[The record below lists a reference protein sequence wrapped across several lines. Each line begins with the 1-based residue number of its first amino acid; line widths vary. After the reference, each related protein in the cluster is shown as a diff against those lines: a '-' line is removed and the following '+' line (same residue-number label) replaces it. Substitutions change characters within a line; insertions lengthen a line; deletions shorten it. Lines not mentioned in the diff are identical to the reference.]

1 MKNQAEE
8 VLDKVTDFLKN
19 EVKTE
24 TVVGKPFTLGEF
36 ECVPVI
42 SFGMGFGYGGGEGE
56 APKEGHGEG
65 SGAGAGMGVTP
76 IGFLVSR
83 QDHISFIATKG
94 QSGLASAMKK
104 VPGLVDKFMAAR
116 KEN

>member
-1 MKNQAEE
+1 
-8 VLDKVTDFLKN
+8 
-19 EVKTE
+19 
-24 TVVGKPFTLGEF
+24 
-36 ECVPVI
+36 
-42 SFGMGFGYGGGEGE
+42 
-56 APKEGHGEG
+56 
-65 SGAGAGMGVTP
+65 MGVTP